1 MTGERKQSCYL
12 KEIPKEVDLTSLLG
26 LPDLRPAAAAEDFD
40 AAAELLRAAGR
51 RPEAEIEAEKGAVAM
66 MAAEAWK
73 IMEVEMLRC
82 WGEFDI

>member
-1 MTGERKQSCYL
+1 M
-12 KEIPKEVDLTSLLG
+12 
-26 LPDLRPAAAAEDFD
+26 RPAAAAEDFD

-73 IMEVEMLRC
+73 IMEVEMFLFYAHFTGR
-82 WGEFDI
+82 GHLGMDLDPPSFRI